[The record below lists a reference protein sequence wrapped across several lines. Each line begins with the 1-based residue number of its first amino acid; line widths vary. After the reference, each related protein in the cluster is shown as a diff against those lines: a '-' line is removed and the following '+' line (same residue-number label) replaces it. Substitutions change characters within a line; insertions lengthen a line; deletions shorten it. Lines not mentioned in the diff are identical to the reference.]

1 MFGRL
6 LPETGVPLGGT
17 RPFPLVAVLRS
28 TTRKQRWLAALVAAG
43 LIVAIVASSLVIAR
57 SGASSAYQTMPVVR
71 QDLSQAITASGT
83 VNPQNTVNVGTQVS
97 GTISQVYVDFNSHV
111 HKGQI
116 LARLDSSQLQAQL
129 SQAQAQLAQAQA
141 QAGAASNNA
150 TGQQSAITVSQ
161 ATSQAQAANAQ
172 AAIAGIAT
180 AQANVAKAQSAYD
193 LAQATV
199 NRDNSLLSQGYI
211 AQSQADAD
219 KSNLI
224 GAQSAVQSAQAAV
237 AQARAQAAASS
248 NTAQASAAQSTQSYS
263 TAASSQDSAAAAAA
277 AVQAANA
284 MVQQD
289 QLNVARTVITSPV
302 DGTVIARNVSVG
314 ETVAASLS
322 TPTLFSIAQNLNKM
336 EVDIAVGEPDI
347 GNVKPGDQVNF
358 SVLAYPNQTF
368 TGTVSQVREAPTT
381 VNNVVTYTVITL
393 VENPGGKL
401 LPGMT
406 ANATVNVKTVKNALV
421 VPAAALSWKPAGG
434 TTHKHTGKRPA
445 SASAS
450 GSASA
455 TTSASPWGQLGS
467 GAATSAGAGSRGVI
481 FIEQGG
487 KAQPVPVTVLLMSG
501 TQAAVTPLRGTLGT
515 TDKVIVSSGS
525 ATTAS
530 TTPGAAGGTRGG
542 AGIGGGGATG
552 GLGRVLH

>member
-6 LPETGVPLGGT
+6 LPEIGVPLGGP
-17 RPFPLVAVLRS
+17 RPFPLIAILRN
-28 TTRKQRWLAALVAAG
+28 TTRKQRWLAALVAVG
-43 LIVAIVASSLVIAR
+43 LIVAIVASSLFIAR
-57 SGASSAYQTMPVVR
+57 STASAAYQTAPVVR
-71 QDLSQAITASGT
+71 QDLSQTITASGT

-111 HKGQI
+111 RKGQI

-129 SQAQAQLAQAQA
+129 SQAEAQLAEAQA

-150 TGQQSAITVSQ
+150 TGQQSAITASQ

-172 AAIAGIAT
+172 AAVAGIAT
-180 AQANVAKAQSAYD
+180 AQANVAKAQSAYE

-237 AQARAQAAASS
+237 AQARAQAAASANQS
-248 NTAQASAAQSTQSYS
+248 QASAAQSTQSYS
-263 TAASSQDSAAAAAA
+263 TAAGSQDSAAAAAA
-277 AVQAANA
+277 AAQAANA
-284 MVQQD
+284 IVQQD
-289 QLNVARTVITSPV
+289 QLNLQRSVITSPV
-302 DGTVIARNVSVG
+302 DGTVIARDVSVG

-322 TPTLFSIAQNLNKM
+322 SPTLFSIAQNLNKM

-347 GNVKPGDQVNF
+347 GNVKPGDRVNF

-368 TGTVSQVREAPTT
+368 NGTVSQVREAPTT

-393 VENPGGKL
+393 VDNPGGKL

-421 VPAAALSWKPAGG
+421 VPAEALSFKPAGG

-445 SASAS
+445 AA
-450 GSASA
+450 GA
-455 TTSASPWGQLGS
+455 TANATNSASPWGQLGS
-467 GAATSAGAGSRGVI
+467 GVATASSSGSRGVI
-481 FIEQGG
+481 FVQQGG
-487 KAQPVPVTVLLMSG
+487 KAQPVPVTILLVSG

-515 TDKVIVSSGS
+515 TDNVIVSSG
-525 ATTAS
+525 APS
-530 TTPGAAGGTRGG
+530 TTSTRTTGAAGATRG
-542 AGIGGGGATG
+542 GIGGGGTG
-552 GLGRVLH
+552 GLGRIVH

>member
-6 LPETGVPLGGT
+6 LPETGVPLGGA
-17 RPFPLVAVLRS
+17 RPFPLIAILRS
-28 TTRKQRWLAALVAAG
+28 TTRKQRWLAALVAVG
-43 LIVAIVASSLVIAR
+43 LSAAIVASSLVIAR
-57 SGASSAYQTMPVVR
+57 STASATYQTVPVVR
-71 QDLSQAITASGT
+71 QDLSQTITASGT

-116 LARLDSSQLQAQL
+116 LARLDASQLQAQL
-129 SQAQAQLAQAQA
+129 SQAEAQLAEAQA

-150 TGQQSAITVSQ
+150 TGQQSAITASQ

-172 AAIAGIAT
+172 AAVAGIAT
-180 AQANVAKAQSAYD
+180 AQANVAKAQSAYE

-237 AQARAQAAASS
+237 TQARAQAAASANQS
-248 NTAQASAAQSTQSYS
+248 QASAAQSTQSYS
-263 TAASSQDSAAAAAA
+263 TAAGSQDSAAAAAA
-277 AVQAANA
+277 AAQAASA
-284 MVQQD
+284 IVQQD
-289 QLNVARTVITSPV
+289 QLNLQRSVITSPV
-302 DGTVIARNVSVG
+302 DGTVIARDVSVG
-314 ETVAASLS
+314 VTVAASLS
-322 TPTLFSIAQNLNKM
+322 SPTLFSIAQNLNKM

-347 GNVKPGDQVNF
+347 GSVKPGDRVNF

-368 TGTVSQVREAPTT
+368 NGTVSQVREAPTT

-393 VENPGGKL
+393 VDNPGGKL

-421 VPAAALSWKPAGG
+421 VPAEALSFKPAGG
-434 TTHKHTGKRPA
+434 ASTHKHTGQRPAVAGA
-445 SASAS
+445 SASA
-450 GSASA
+450 
-455 TTSASPWGQLGS
+455 TNSASPWGQLGS
-467 GAATSAGAGSRGVI
+467 GVATASSSGNRGMI
-481 FIEQGG
+481 FVQQGG
-487 KAQPVPVTVLLMSG
+487 KAQPVPVTILLVSG
-501 TQAAVTPLRGTLGT
+501 TQAAVTPLRGTLAT

-525 ATTAS
+525 ASTAS
-530 TTPGAAGGTRGG
+530 TRTTGAAGATRG
-542 AGIGGGGATG
+542 GIGGGGTG
-552 GLGRVLH
+552 GLGRIVH

>member
-6 LPETGVPLGGT
+6 LPEIGVPLGGA
-17 RPFPLVAVLRS
+17 RPFPLIAILRS
-28 TTRKQRWLAALVAAG
+28 TTRKQRWIAAFVALG
-43 LIVAIVASSLVIAR
+43 LIAAIVASSLVIAR
-57 SGASSAYQTMPVVR
+57 SSANAAYQTAPVVR
-71 QDLSQAITASGT
+71 QDLSQTITASGT
-83 VNPQNTVNVGTQVS
+83 VNPQNTINVGTQVS

-111 HKGQI
+111 RKGQI

-129 SQAQAQLAQAQA
+129 SQAQAQLAEAQA

-172 AAIAGIAT
+172 AAVAGIAT
-180 AQANVAKAQSAYD
+180 AQANVAKAQSAYE

-199 NRDNSLLSQGYI
+199 NRDNALLSQGYI

-237 AQARAQAAASS
+237 TQARAQAAASAS
-248 NTAQASAAQSTQSYS
+248 QSQASAAQSTQSYS
-263 TAASSQDSAAAAAA
+263 TAAGSQDSAAAAAA
-277 AVQAANA
+277 AAQAANA
-284 MVQQD
+284 IVQQD
-289 QLNVARTVITSPV
+289 QLNLQRSVITSPV
-302 DGTVIARNVSVG
+302 DGTVIARDVSVG

-322 TPTLFSIAQNLNKM
+322 SPTLFSIAQNLNKM

-347 GNVKPGDQVNF
+347 GNVKPGDRVNF

-368 TGTVSQVREAPTT
+368 NGTVSQVREAPTT

-393 VENPGGKL
+393 VDNPAGKL

-434 TTHKHTGKRPA
+434 TSTHKR
-445 SASAS
+445 
-450 GSASA
+450 
-455 TTSASPWGQLGS
+455 TTNSASPWGQLGS
-467 GAATSAGAGSRGVI
+467 GVATATGSGSRGVI
-481 FIEQGG
+481 FVQQGG
-487 KAQPVPVTVLLMSG
+487 KPQLVPVTVLLVSG

-515 TDKVIVSSGS
+515 TDNVIVSSGS

-530 TTPGAAGGTRGG
+530 TRTAGAPGSTRS
-542 AGIGGGGATG
+542 AIGGGGAG
-552 GLGRVLH
+552 GLGRIVH

>member
-6 LPETGVPLGGT
+6 LPEIGVPLGGG
-17 RPFPLVAVLRS
+17 RPFPLIAILRS
-28 TTRKQRWLAALVAAG
+28 ATRKQRWIAALVAVG
-43 LIVAIVASSLVIAR
+43 LIAAIVASSLVIAR
-57 SGASSAYQTMPVVR
+57 STAGAAYQTAPVVR
-71 QDLSQAITASGT
+71 QDLSQTITASGT
-83 VNPQNTVNVGTQVS
+83 VNPQNTINVGTQVS
-97 GTISQVYVDFNSHV
+97 GTISQGYVDFNSHV
-111 HKGQI
+111 RKGQV

-129 SQAQAQLAQAQA
+129 SQAEAQLAEAQAQA
-141 QAGAASNNA
+141 AAASNNA

-172 AAIAGIAT
+172 AAVAGIAT
-180 AQANVAKAQSAYD
+180 AQANVAKAQSAYE
-193 LAQATV
+193 LAQATI

-237 AQARAQAAASS
+237 AQARAQSAASAS
-248 NTAQASAAQSTQSYS
+248 QSQASAAQSTQSYS

-277 AVQAANA
+277 AVQAASA
-284 MVQQD
+284 IVQQD
-289 QLNVARTVITSPV
+289 QLNVQRSVITSPV

-314 ETVAASLS
+314 VTVAASLQ

-347 GNVKPGDQVNF
+347 GNVKPGDRVNF

-368 TGTVSQVREAPTT
+368 NGTVSQVREAPTT

-393 VENPGGKL
+393 VDNPGGKL

-421 VPAAALSWKPAGG
+421 VPAQALSWKPASG
-434 TTHKHTGKRPA
+434 TVARKHTGTPPA
-445 SASAS
+445 SASAN
-450 GSASA
+450 AA
-455 TTSASPWGQLGS
+455 NSASPWGQVGS
-467 GAATSAGAGSRGVI
+467 GVATASSSGSRGMI
-481 FIEQGG
+481 FVQQGG
-487 KAQPVPVTVLLMSG
+487 KPQPVPVTVLLVSG

-515 TDKVIVSSGS
+515 TDNVIISSGS
-525 ATTAS
+525 ATTPS
-530 TTPGAAGGTRGG
+530 TRTAGAPGSTR
-542 AGIGGGGATG
+542 AGIGVGGAG
-552 GLGRVLH
+552 GLGRIVH

>member
-6 LPETGVPLGGT
+6 LPANGVPLGGA
-17 RPFPLVAVLRS
+17 RPFPLIAILRS
-28 TTRKQRWLAALVAAG
+28 TTRKQRWLAALVAIG
-43 LIVAIVASSLVIAR
+43 LIAAIVVSSLVIAR
-57 SGASSAYQTMPVVR
+57 SGASAAYQTMPVVR
-71 QDLSQAITASGT
+71 QDLSQTITASGT

-116 LARLDSSQLQAQL
+116 LARLDASQLQAQL
-129 SQAQAQLAQAQA
+129 SQAEAQLAQAQA
-141 QAGAASNNA
+141 QADAASNNA
-150 TGQQSAITVSQ
+150 TGQQSAITASQ

-172 AAIAGIAT
+172 AAAAGIAT
-180 AQANVAKAQSAYD
+180 AQANVAKAQSAYE

-237 AQARAQAAASS
+237 AQARAQAAASANQS
-248 NTAQASAAQSTQSYS
+248 QASAAQSTQSYS

-284 MVQQD
+284 IVKQD
-289 QLNVARTVITSPV
+289 QLNLQRSVIVSPV
-302 DGTVIARNVSVG
+302 DGTVIARDVSVG
-314 ETVAASLS
+314 VTVAASLS

-347 GNVKPGDQVNF
+347 GNVKPGDRVNF
-358 SVLAYPNQTF
+358 TVLAYPNQTF
-368 TGTVSQVREAPTT
+368 NGTVSQVREAPTA

-393 VENPGGKL
+393 VDNPGGKL

-421 VPAAALSWKPAGG
+421 VPAQALSWKPASG
-434 TTHKHTGKRPA
+434 TSTHKRTGKRPA
-445 SASAS
+445 AAGAS
-450 GSASA
+450 
-455 TTSASPWGQLGS
+455 TTAANGASPWGQLGS
-467 GAATSAGAGSRGVI
+467 GVATASSSGSRGVV

-487 KAQPVPVTVLLMSG
+487 KPQPVPVTVLLLSG
-501 TQAAVTPLRGTLGT
+501 TQAAVAPLRGALAT

-525 ATTAS
+525 AS
-530 TTPGAAGGTRGG
+530 TTSSSTTRAPGAPGSTRG
-542 AGIGGGGATG
+542 GIGGGGAG
-552 GLGRVLH
+552 GLGRIVH